1 MILPVSIFYPN
12 LAVSKNAV
20 TQKLSFQSARRFHR
34 AIFVASTF
42 DKCAINLGII
52 CFLLLALILGILE
65 MSFIDLATYRA
76 MIGLGAPIG
85 MKQGW
90 RMFGPDLR
98 KTNWHTLVL
107 IEMDDGTVK
116 AREMPRMEK
125 LDQWERFAKEKERSF
140 LQDRMAIY
148 KYRRFWPSLARYYAR
163 ANSDIGADTLFK
175 TKRVKAKRV
184 TFVLMWSP
192 MPDPHA
198 PPAQYTYRDR
208 MPEHDNWQINFVYRV
223 TPQDL
228 M

>member
-1 MILPVSIFYPN
+1 VILPVSIFYPN

-42 DKCAINLGII
+42 DKCAINLVII
-52 CFLLLALILGILE
+52 SFLLLALILGILE
-65 MSFIDLATYRA
+65 MSFIDLETYRA

-107 IEMDDGTVK
+107 IELEDGTIK

-125 LDQWERFAKEKERSF
+125 LSQWERFAKEKERSF

-163 ANSDIGADTLFK
+163 ANSDIGK
-175 TKRVKAKRV
+175 GIKARRV
-184 TFVLMWSP
+184 TFILMWTP
-192 MPDPHA
+192 MPDPYA
-198 PPAQYTYRDR
+198 PPAKYTYRDR
-208 MPEHDNWQINFVYRV
+208 MPEHDNWQVNFVYRV

-228 M
+228 AGL

>member
-1 MILPVSIFYPN
+1 M
-12 LAVSKNAV
+12 

-42 DKCAINLGII
+42 DKCAINLVII
-52 CFLLLALILGILE
+52 SFLLLALILGILE
-65 MSFIDLATYRA
+65 MSFIDLETYRA

-107 IEMDDGTVK
+107 IELEDGTIK

-125 LDQWERFAKEKERSF
+125 LGQWERFAKEKERSF

-163 ANSDIGADTLFK
+163 ANSDIGK
-175 TKRVKAKRV
+175 GIKARRV
-184 TFVLMWSP
+184 TFILMWTP
-192 MPDPHA
+192 MPDPHSA
-198 PPAQYTYRDR
+198 PGKYTYRDR
-208 MPEHDNWQINFVYRV
+208 MPEHDNWQVNFVYRV

-228 M
+228 AGL